1 MTRSRKSVSLPIV
14 GSFPCPLKNRT
25 AAGGARP
32 TGAEF
37 LRALAGSELARFFHA
52 AAACG
57 GKACAIPAV
66 PATVCAPDG
75 QSIVGR
81 LLTGGVAGDQHLQFK
96 VGETIFL
103 VQVTHRETTP
113 ADMGWVDHYVRLY
126 RSPLPPIWAMN
137 TEGAVTNDALPS
149 HFGHRNA
156 AASGEGWPLPTCGFG
171 GAASRTVV
179 NVTQIEM
186 RPLVTVQTLKGAG
199 ADRPGWLNWSEILDV
214 TIAILVADL
223 VREALAK
230 LLG

>member
-57 GKACAIPAV
+57 GKACAIPDV
-66 PATVCAPDG
+66 PPTVGAPDG

-81 LLTGGVAGDQHLQFK
+81 LLTGGVAGDQHLQFN

-113 ADMGWVDHYVRLY
+113 ADMGWVDNYGRLY
-126 RSPLPPIWAMN
+126 HSPLPPIWAMN

-149 HFGHRNA
+149 YFGHRNA
-156 AASGEGWPLPTCGFG
+156 AAGGEAWHFPTCGFG
-171 GAASRTVV
+171 GAASHTVAS
-179 NVTQIEM
+179 VTKIEV
-186 RPLVTVQTLKGAG
+186 RPLETLGSVKGA
-199 ADRPGWLNWSEILDV
+199 AAEHPGWLNWPEILDV
-214 TIAILVADL
+214 TIAILAADL
-223 VREALAK
+223 LLAALTK